1 MKKYSI
7 ISLLCITS
15 ILLMGCSFG
24 KGFQPPAR
32 YFKWR
37 APDYPHLKKYPEEE
51 QFYQWVVYQN
61 KEMRACGMDPFVGES
76 GNPKVNLCLERKGW
90 YLKDGPYCENELE
103 WDKPLCVE
111 WRKKH
116 SKPDAK
122 PWSPKRE

>member
-1 MKKYSI
+1 MKSKYWI
-7 ISLLCITS
+7 IFFAAMSLTQCIDVAS
-15 ILLMGCSFG
+15 
-24 KGFQPPAR
+24 FQPPAR

-37 APDYPHLKKYPEEE
+37 APDYPHLNKYPEEE
-51 QFYQWVVYQN
+51 QFYRWVEQRD
-61 KEMRACGMDPFVGES
+61 KDMRACGMDPFVGES
-76 GNPKVNLCLERKGW
+76 NYPEVNLCLERKGW

>member
-1 MKKYSI
+1 MKIKYWI
-7 ISLLCITS
+7 IFGAAMSLTQCIDVAS
-15 ILLMGCSFG
+15 
-24 KGFQPPAR
+24 FQPPPR

-37 APDYPHLKKYPEEE
+37 APDYPHIKDPDPDTEFYKKI
-51 QFYQWVVYQN
+51 VHRG

-76 GNPKVNLCLERKGW
+76 NYPEVNLCLERKGW

>member
-1 MKKYSI
+1 MKSKYWVI
-7 ISLLCITS
+7 FFAAMSLTQCIDVAS
-15 ILLMGCSFG
+15 
-24 KGFQPPAR
+24 FQPPPR

-76 GNPKVNLCLERKGW
+76 GNPEVNLCLERKGW